1 LNKKSVCLLPR
12 LQGPGGPSSFQ
23 AKLRQGLASHG
34 IEAHHDPNRAD
45 CGAILVI
52 GGTRQL
58 PALWQARRRGVRIVQ
73 RLDGMNWLH
82 RVHYTGLRHYLRS
95 EANNFLLASIRRFL
109 CHHIV
114 YQSQFTQEWW
124 QRRFVISEC
133 SHEVIYNGVDL
144 QGFSPTMSQPPAD
157 DEIHLVVIEG
167 SFAGGHKRDLLN
179 ALEFASGLQQ
189 KTGKRLKL
197 SIAGHVPV
205 EWKVLVP
212 KNDSLHINWIGLIP
226 NADIPAL
233 DRSAHLFFPSEINAA
248 CPNSVVEALA
258 CGLAVVGYSTGSIP
272 ELVQG
277 DAGRV
282 APYGSDYWQ
291 LEAPHPEPLI
301 EGALEILANQPHFRL
316 AARARAEKHFGLELM
331 TNKYLQALNL

>member
-1 LNKKSVCLLPR
+1 MNQNYGIRVSLNKKSVCLLPR

-114 YQSQFTQEWW
+114 YQSQFTQ
-124 QRRFVISEC
+124 I
-133 SHEVIYNGVDL
+133 IKKKG
-144 QGFSPTMSQPPAD
+144 
-157 DEIHLVVIEG
+157 
-167 SFAGGHKRDLLN
+167 FAGLIKSM
-179 ALEFASGLQQ
+179 EE
-189 KTGKRLKL
+189 RLK
-197 SIAGHVPV
+197 S
-205 EWKVLVP
+205 
-212 KNDSLHINWIGLIP
+212 
-226 NADIPAL
+226 
-233 DRSAHLFFPSEINAA
+233 
-248 CPNSVVEALA
+248 
-258 CGLAVVGYSTGSIP
+258 P
-272 ELVQG
+272 E
-277 DAGRV
+277 
-282 APYGSDYWQ
+282 SDV
-291 LEAPHPEPLI
+291 
-301 EGALEILANQPHFRL
+301 
-316 AARARAEKHFGLELM
+316 
-331 TNKYLQALNL
+331 